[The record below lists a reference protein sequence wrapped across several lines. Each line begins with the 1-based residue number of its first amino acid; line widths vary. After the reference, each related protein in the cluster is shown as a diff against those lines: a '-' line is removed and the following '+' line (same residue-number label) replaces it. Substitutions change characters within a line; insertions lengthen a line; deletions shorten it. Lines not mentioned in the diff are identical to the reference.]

1 MSAPLPSL
9 VRRID
14 GLYACQVQPM
24 PDDGR
29 PTGIFK
35 RQVEGPVRVEREGLE
50 GDAQGDRRVHGGIE
64 KAVHQFAV
72 SNYARLAEQF
82 PERAQAFV
90 PGAIGEN
97 LSTADLDESSVCI
110 GDVFALGTARIQ
122 LSQPRTPCW
131 KIDARFGLEGITAF
145 VASQGIAGWYYRAI
159 EAGAVQ
165 LGDNLHLL
173 DRTPASMTVQ
183 QFNELVR
190 AHRPLVDDLLRAAN
204 LIGLSPA
211 WADKVRARAHWLRD
225 NSLARSP
232 LPGE

>member
-1 MSAPLPSL
+1 MSTAPTFI

-14 GLYACQVQPM
+14 GLYAGQVQPM

-35 RQVEGPVRVEREGLE
+35 RLVEGSVRIRPEGLE

-122 LSQPRTPCW
+122 LNQPRTPCW

-145 VASQGIAGWYYRAI
+145 VAKQGIAGWYYRVLEPGTVEI
-159 EAGAVQ
+159 
-165 LGDNLHLL
+165 GDELRLL
-173 DRTPASMTVQ
+173 DRSAETLTLRQLHQLART
-183 QFNELVR
+183 
-190 AHRPLVDDLLRAAN
+190 HRPPLDELLRAAK
-204 LIGLSPA
+204 LPGLAPT
-211 WADKVRARAHWLRD
+211 WAEKFQARARWLRQ
-225 NSLARSP
+225 NTPAAE
-232 LPGE
+232 LPPRA